1 MSLSQELIEALAV
14 PALCRCLTG
23 RPEDLRKLLVLEKT
37 PYPSPV
43 LRAFLKRLS
52 RDLENG
58 SGVFRDLLLRIGR
71 FANPTT
77 REKLIANILF
87 HWLVKGAGT
96 RTRIRSEGM
105 WPPFLVAFSPT
116 MRCNLKCTGCYS
128 GLYSKDGELSEQE
141 LDRLFTE
148 CKDLGDYFI
157 VLTGGEPY
165 LMKESLLRLF
175 RKHSN
180 TFFLTYTNGTRFDPR
195 LVDELAKLG
204 NVAPAISLEGFER
217 ETDARRGAGVFAR
230 ILRGMELLREKG
242 VLFGFSVTYTSENVD
257 VVTDDRFIEFML
269 DQGALFAWYFMFLP
283 IGQDPVLAL
292 VPSPE
297 QRVHC
302 GRRVAELRKK
312 YGLFMADFWND
323 GPAVGGCLGGARRF
337 MHVLNSG
344 RVEACVFAHFGV
356 DNIREKT
363 LLEAANSPFFRAIR
377 EAFPYNETGNLKRP
391 CMIID
396 NPQVLRDLVD
406 QFMVPQGH
414 PHSEDIIRDPVVMKW
429 VGDNA
434 EKLKELTEPEWLSM
448 IENPESRW
456 YKEKDEYKNLFT
468 FGKIGGTSYCAAR
481 SFPLRSSAARAN
493 ERTAEFE
500 KHGL

>member
-1 MSLSQELIEALAV
+1 MSLSQEVLEALAV
-14 PALCRCLTG
+14 PVLCRCLTG
-23 RPEDLRKLLVLEKT
+23 RPEDLRKLLLLEKI

-43 LRAFLKRLS
+43 LRAFLKSLS
-52 RDLENG
+52 LDLENG
-58 SGVFRDLLLRIGR
+58 SGLFLSLLLRIGR
-71 FANPTT
+71 FANATS
-77 REKLIANILF
+77 RQKLIENLLF
-87 HWLVKGAGT
+87 HWVVKGAGI
-96 RTRIRSEGM
+96 RTRIRGEGM

-116 MRCNLKCTGCYS
+116 MRCNLNCTGCYS

-148 CKDLGDYFI
+148 CKNLGDYFV

-175 RKHSN
+175 RKHSDI
-180 TFFLTYTNGTRFDPR
+180 FFLTYTNGTWFDPA
-195 LVDELAKLG
+195 LVDELAELG

-217 ETDARRGAGVFAR
+217 ETDARRGPGVFAR
-230 ILRGMELLREKG
+230 ILRAVELLRQRG
-242 VLFGFSVTYTSENVD
+242 VLFGFSVTYSSQNVD

-269 DQGALFAWYFMFLP
+269 DRGALFGWYFMFMP
-283 IGQDPVLAL
+283 IGKDPRLEL

-297 QRVHC
+297 QRQRC

-323 GPAVGGCLGGARRF
+323 GLAVAGCLAGARRF

-344 RVEACVFAHFGV
+344 RVEACVFAHFGI
-356 DNIREKT
+356 DNIREKS

-377 EAFPYNETGNLKRP
+377 EAFPFNETANLKRP
-391 CMIID
+391 CIIID
-396 NPQVLRDLVD
+396 NPQVLRSLVD

-414 PHSEDIIRDPVVMKW
+414 PHSEDIIRDPVVAKW
-429 VGDNA
+429 VDDYA
-434 EKLKELTEPEWLSM
+434 EKFKELTESEWLRV
-448 IENPESRW
+448 ITNPDSRW

-468 FGKIGGTSYCAAR
+468 FGKMGGTR
-481 SFPLRSSAARAN
+481 
-493 ERTAEFE
+493 ERTSGAAGGELPRQAER
-500 KHGL
+500 

>member
-1 MSLSQELIEALAV
+1 
-14 PALCRCLTG
+14 
-23 RPEDLRKLLVLEKT
+23 
-37 PYPSPV
+37 
-43 LRAFLKRLS
+43 
-52 RDLENG
+52 
-58 SGVFRDLLLRIGR
+58 
-71 FANPTT
+71 
-77 REKLIANILF
+77 
-87 HWLVKGAGT
+87 
-96 RTRIRSEGM
+96 
-105 WPPFLVAFSPT
+105 
-116 MRCNLKCTGCYS
+116 
-128 GLYSKDGELSEQE
+128 
-141 LDRLFTE
+141 
-148 CKDLGDYFI
+148 
-157 VLTGGEPY
+157 
-165 LMKESLLRLF
+165 
-175 RKHSN
+175 
-180 TFFLTYTNGTRFDPR
+180 
-195 LVDELAKLG
+195 
-204 NVAPAISLEGFER
+204 
-217 ETDARRGAGVFAR
+217 
-230 ILRGMELLREKG
+230 MELLREKG

-269 DQGALFAWYFMFLP
+269 DQGALFAWYFMFMP

>member
-1 MSLSQELIEALAV
+1 MSLSQEFLEALAV
-14 PALCRCLTG
+14 PALCRFLTG
-23 RPEDLRKLLVLEKT
+23 RPEDLRKLLVLEKI

-43 LRAFLKRLS
+43 LRAFLRRLS

-58 SGVFRDLLLRIGR
+58 SGMFRDLLLRIGR

-116 MRCNLKCTGCYS
+116 MRCNVKCTGCYS
-128 GLYSKDGELSEQE
+128 GLYSKDGELTEQE
-141 LDRLFTE
+141 LDRLFRE
-148 CKDLGDYFI
+148 CKELGVYFV

-175 RKHSN
+175 RKHN
-180 TFFLTYTNGTRFDPR
+180 DIFFLTFTNGTRFDSP
-195 LVDELAKLG
+195 LVDELAELG
-204 NVAPAISLEGFER
+204 NVAPAVSLEGFER
-217 ETDARRGAGVFAR
+217 ETDGRRGAGVFAR

-242 VLFGFSVTYTSENVD
+242 GLFGFSVTYTSENVD

-269 DQGALFAWYFMFLP
+269 GQGALFAWYFMFMP

-297 QRVHC
+297 QRVRC
-302 GRRVAELRKK
+302 GRRVAELRRK

-323 GPAVGGCLGGARRF
+323 GPAVAGCLGGARRF

-396 NPQVLRDLVD
+396 NPQVLRNLVN

-414 PHSEDIIRDPVVMKW
+414 PHSEDIIHDPVVMKF
-429 VGDNA
+429 VDDNA
-434 EKLKELTEPEWLSM
+434 AKLKELTEPEWLSM

-468 FGKIGGTSYCAAR
+468 FGKIGSTRY
-481 SFPLRSSAARAN
+481 SAAQMISLG
-493 ERTAEFE
+493 ERIA
-500 KHGL
+500 

>member
-1 MSLSQELIEALAV
+1 MSLSRELLEALAV

-23 RPEDLRKLLVLEKT
+23 RPEDLRRLLVLEKV
-37 PYPSPV
+37 PYPSPL

-52 RDLENG
+52 RDLDAGTGIFLN
-58 SGVFRDLLLRIGR
+58 LLLRVGR
-71 FANPTT
+71 LANPMAK
-77 REKLIANILF
+77 EKLIKNLLF
-87 HWLVKGAGT
+87 HWVVKGASI
-96 RTRIRSEGM
+96 RTRIRSEGT

-116 MRCNLKCTGCYS
+116 MRCNLNCTGCYS
-128 GLYSKDGELSEQE
+128 GFYSKDGELSEEE
-141 LDRLFTE
+141 LDRLFLE
-148 CKDLGDYFI
+148 CTSLGDYFI

-165 LMKESLLRLF
+165 LMKEALLRLF
-175 RKHSN
+175 RKHQDI
-180 TFFLTYTNGTRFDPR
+180 FFLTYTNGTRFDPA
-195 LVDELAKLG
+195 LVDELAGLG

-217 ETDARRGAGVFAR
+217 ETDARRGAGVYAR

-269 DQGALFAWYFMFLP
+269 DQGALFAWYFMFMP
-283 IGQDPVLAL
+283 IGKDPVLGL

-297 QRVHC
+297 QRIHC

-323 GPAVGGCLGGARRF
+323 GPAVAGCLAGARRF

-356 DNIREKT
+356 DNIREKS

-391 CMIID
+391 CILLD
-396 NPQVLRDLVD
+396 NPQVLRKLVD
-406 QFMVPQGH
+406 EFVVPQGH
-414 PHSEDIIRDPVVMKW
+414 PHSEDIVRNPLVTGW
-429 VGDNA
+429 VDLYA
-434 EKLKELTEPEWLSM
+434 EKLKELTEPAWLDM
-448 IENPESRW
+448 IEDPESRW

-468 FGKIGGTSYCAAR
+468 FGKMGGAR
-481 SFPLRSSAARAN
+481 Q
-493 ERTAEFE
+493 
-500 KHGL
+500 

>member
-23 RPEDLRKLLVLEKT
+23 RPEDLRRLLVLEKI
-37 PYPSPV
+37 PYPSPL
-43 LRAFLKRLS
+43 LRAFLRQLS
-52 RDLENG
+52 RDLKNG
-58 SGVFRDLLLRIGR
+58 SGLFLNLLLRIGR
-71 FANPTT
+71 FANPSA
-77 REKLIANILF
+77 REKLIANVLF
-87 HWLVKGAGT
+87 HWVVKGAGT

-105 WPPFLVAFSPT
+105 WPPFFVVFSPS
-116 MRCNLKCTGCYS
+116 MRCNLNCTGCYS
-128 GLYSKDGELSEQE
+128 GLYSKDGELSEAE
-141 LDRLFTE
+141 LDRLFME
-148 CKDLGDYFI
+148 CKALGDYFV

-175 RKHSN
+175 RTHDDI
-180 TFFLTYTNGTRFDPR
+180 FFLTYTNGTRFDNA

-230 ILRGMELLREKG
+230 ILRSMELLREKG
-242 VLFGFSVTYTSENVD
+242 VLFGFSITYTSENVD

-269 DQGALFAWYFMFLP
+269 DQGALFAWYFMFMP
-283 IGQDPVLAL
+283 IGKDPVLSL

-297 QRVHC
+297 QRVRC

-323 GPAVGGCLGGARRF
+323 GPVVAGCLGGARRF

-363 LLEAANSPFFRAIR
+363 LVEAANSPFFRAIR

-396 NPQVLRDLVD
+396 NPQVLRKLVD
-406 QFMVPQGH
+406 EFMVPQGH
-414 PHSEDIIRDPVVMKW
+414 PHSEDIVHDPAVTRW
-429 VGDNA
+429 VDDYA
-434 EKLKELTEPEWLSM
+434 EKFKALTEPEWLSM
-448 IENPESRW
+448 IEDPESRW
-456 YKEKDEYKNLFT
+456 YKEKAEYKNLFT
-468 FGKIGGTSYCAAR
+468 FGKMGGTRQST
-481 SFPLRSSAARAN
+481 SFAVEEGAPRAGRKATP
-493 ERTAEFE
+493 EI
-500 KHGL
+500 